1 MRFNLLDDSPS
12 HELFRRL
19 RRNGKVDLCTN
30 VTFQPKRDSPGAAI
44 GFINETDAKQ
54 AIRKAVLVIL
64 QLPYRVLRDLCHL
77 LRRHSVLKLRRC
89 LSIPLSVFLRGV
101 GVFRFVGIKQ
111 IKEPEDSEQ
120 DK

>member
-1 MRFNLLDDSPS
+1 MRFNPLDDLAS
-12 HELFRRL
+12 HGLFRRL
-19 RRNGKVDLCTN
+19 RRNGKADLRTN
-30 VTFQPKRDSPGAAI
+30 VTFQPERDSPGAAI

-54 AIRKAVLVIL
+54 AIRKAVLFIL

-77 LRRHSVLKLRRC
+77 LRRHSFVKLRRR

-101 GVFRFVGIKQ
+101 GVFRFVGIEQ
-111 IKEPEDSEQ
+111 VKEPEDSEQ